1 MIVNKN
7 CFSDK
12 FVGTSTLNNY
22 LEGSFT
28 SVFKFTIVLHNRPNG
43 TASNSD
49 MVKSVTYKFQA
60 STS

>member
-28 SVFKFTIVLHNRPNG
+28 SVFKFTIVLHNRKIFLNIAFDGEVLLRCSLKP
-43 TASNSD
+43 
-49 MVKSVTYKFQA
+49 
-60 STS
+60 